1 MVEVVVN
8 NWILR
13 GDVNVVEH
21 ISNVG
26 LEGYNVLRR
35 REVIHGTC
43 LLGFFSDVRIGLF
56 HNLLI
61 LVNLEVFF
69 SSIKN

>member
-13 GDVNVVEH
+13 GDFNVVEH

-26 LEGYNVLRR
+26 LEGYNALRR
-35 REVIHGTC
+35 REVIHGTF

-56 HNLLI
+56 
-61 LVNLEVFF
+61 
-69 SSIKN
+69 S

>member
-1 MVEVVVN
+1 MKIVQNGWGGYEQ
-8 NWILR
+8 LDFKGR
-13 GDVNVVEH
+13 FQSGGTH
-21 ISNVG
+21 LKCGFGSVG

-56 HNLLI
+56 
-61 LVNLEVFF
+61 
-69 SSIKN
+69 S

>member
-13 GDVNVVEH
+13 GDFNVVEN

-26 LEGYNVLRR
+26 LGGYNVLRR
-35 REVIHGTC
+35 RKVIHDTH
-43 LLGFFSDVRIGLF
+43 LLGFLAM
-56 HNLLI
+56 
-61 LVNLEVFF
+61 
-69 SSIKN
+69 

>member
-13 GDVNVVEH
+13 GDFNVEEH

-26 LEGYNVLRR
+26 LGGYNVLRR

-43 LLGFFSDVRIGLF
+43 LLGF
-56 HNLLI
+56 
-61 LVNLEVFF
+61 
-69 SSIKN
+69 